1 MDDVHFL
8 KENCIKESYI
18 FVVDSK
24 DRNRDVY
31 PSQNEYAIEFSSPFK
46 NVYSLEILDASIPRT
61 HYIIEATN
69 NKLYYN
75 INGGEYQLITIDI
88 GNYSH
93 LTMIEELNNKF
104 NSNISVSNLSSPADK
119 RNQYIFTSNTPFS
132 FDIKNSTIGEVLG
145 FDEYN
150 NVVDDS
156 SYTKG
161 ANNQIFSS
169 VNNSNI
175 HTIIP
180 PGMYSF
186 VGDRYIMLK
195 CKEIEDHLFHS
206 RSFEKYSLGL
216 AKFKLGVF
224 GYGDERFDFS
234 SIRPREFHPLGKL
247 GFLTFRFE
255 KPDGTLYNFR
265 GINHTLTIIVRY
277 YVNKPMPMFETS
289 KLNPNYDPNY
299 RKWWIENQYQH
310 YSENSDMDS
319 ESDTQSDS

>member
-1 MDDVHFL
+1 MDDVQFL
-8 KENCIKESYI
+8 KENCTKESYI

-24 DRNRDVY
+24 DRDKEVY
-31 PSQNEYAIEFSSPFK
+31 PSPNEYAIKFSSPFK

-61 HYIIEATN
+61 HYTIEDTN

-75 INGGEYQLITIDI
+75 IDGGDYKLITIDI

-93 LTMIEELNNKF
+93 LSMIEELNNKF
-104 NSNISVSNLSSPADK
+104 ESNISVSNLSSPADK
-119 RNQYIFTSNTPFS
+119 RNQYIFSSTKPFS
-132 FDIKNSTIGEVLG
+132 FDIKNSTIGDILG
-145 FDEYN
+145 FEEYN
-150 NVVDDS
+150 NVVNDL

-161 ANNQIFSS
+161 SNNQIFSS
-169 VNNSNI
+169 VNNSNT

-186 VGDRYIMLK
+186 VGDRYVMLK

-234 SIRPREFHPLGKL
+234 NIPPREFHPLGKL
-247 GFLTFRFE
+247 DFLTFRFE

-265 GINHTLTIIVRY
+265 GINHTLTVVIRY
-277 YVNKPMPMFETS
+277 YVNKPMSIFETS
-289 KLNPNYDPNY
+289 KLNPNYHPNF
-299 RKWWIENQYQH
+299 RNWWIENQYQ
-310 YSENSDMDS
+310 NDSDTES
-319 ESDTQSDS
+319 ESDSDTESDS